1 MKNDVLVEQSPQQP
15 QQQSQQQPPPQL
27 YNSDTLILNDL
38 CHTPGIS
45 LSQFLNEIDI
55 LHPELQEL
63 TLLFRTIPTACQMI
77 MLQALPNHQSMAS
90 EIMKRTIR
98 QSNVRIG
105 ILTSEIEEEAVETL
119 EEVVEENDTEEPNI
133 DEATTTNN
141 NNNSFDF
148 QQPYQNQ
155 EEIIIAEGPQYCTII
170 HPLLHGDDDIGMEYD
185 NNVPTGSVIS
195 IYERDIET
203 CYLPDPTVVL
213 EEEEEDDDTDQ
224 CLAHTLQ
231 PGTNLVAAA
240 YCYYSNT
247 FGGTQ
252 LVFSILQSG
261 VFVFQYHEPTGIF
274 QLIKSNVQIPTTSNV
289 YRTTANLHSSDYS
302 RMEEP
307 IRRMMNQWNQGT
319 GITKTKF
326 RHRYLGNT
334 VADVHSIIMNGQG
347 GVYYHSSSSSSS
359 FSTPS
364 MSDTETNINNGVQL
378 LYVAAPLSYIIE
390 QAGGM
395 SYTIVVPR
403 TSSSTTPT
411 TPAMN
416 DTNDS
421 KNHMTASSFMV
432 QRVLEISPTVVHE
445 RIPILLGSKIHM
457 EEIMNAYKNDHQE

>member
-1 MKNDVLVEQSPQQP
+1 
-15 QQQSQQQPPPQL
+15 
-27 YNSDTLILNDL
+27 
-38 CHTPGIS
+38 
-45 LSQFLNEIDI
+45 
-55 LHPELQEL
+55 
-63 TLLFRTIPTACQMI
+63 
-77 MLQALPNHQSMAS
+77 
-90 EIMKRTIR
+90 
-98 QSNVRIG
+98 
-105 ILTSEIEEEAVETL
+105 
-119 EEVVEENDTEEPNI
+119 
-133 DEATTTNN
+133 
-141 NNNSFDF
+141 
-148 QQPYQNQ
+148 
-155 EEIIIAEGPQYCTII
+155 
-170 HPLLHGDDDIGMEYD
+170 MECD

-213 EEEEEDDDTDQ
+213 EEDDDDDDTDQ

-261 VFVFQYHEPTGIF
+261 VFVFQFHEPTGIF

-347 GVYYHSSSSSSS
+347 GVYYHASSSTSSAAS
-359 FSTPS
+359 S